1 MTVLEP
7 AISRLDIADYV
18 STLFTVY
25 IVLIFVR
32 IIMTYFQRIPY
43 NRFLDAFL
51 TFLHDVT
58 EPYLGLF
65 RRLIPPIKLGP
76 AALDITPIIAVIV
89 LQIVGG
95 IVAGLIRG

>member
-1 MTVLEP
+1 MSLLAV
-7 AISRLDIADYV
+7 SRLDVADYV
-18 STLFTVY
+18 ATLVTVY
-25 IVLIFVR
+25 TVLIFMR
-32 IIMTYFQRIPY
+32 IIATYFQRVPY
-43 NRFLDAFL
+43 NRFLSAFL

-65 RRLIPPIKLGP
+65 RRFIPPVRLGP

-95 IVAGLIRG
+95 IVVGLIRG

>member
-1 MTVLEP
+1 MSPL
-7 AISRLDIADYV
+7 AISRVDVADYV
-18 STLFTVY
+18 ETLVTVY
-25 IVLIFVR
+25 TVLIFIR
-32 IIMTYFQRIPY
+32 IIAGYFQNIPY

-51 TFLHDVT
+51 TFLRDVT

-65 RRLIPPIKLGP
+65 RRFIPPVRLGP

-89 LQIVGG
+89 LQIVGS